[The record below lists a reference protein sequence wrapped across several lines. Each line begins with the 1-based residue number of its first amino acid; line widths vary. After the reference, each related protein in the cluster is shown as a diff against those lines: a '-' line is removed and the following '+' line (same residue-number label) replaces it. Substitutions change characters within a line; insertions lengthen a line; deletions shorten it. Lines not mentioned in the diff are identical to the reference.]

1 MNKPT
6 NFSLPPSREQA
17 MQAVKTLLNWA
28 GDDHTRSGLQDT
40 PQRVVDA
47 YREWFSGYLETPEE
61 YLTRTFDDVD
71 GYQDI
76 VLVKDIPFTSFCE
89 HHLAPITGSA
99 NVAYLPSNRVVG
111 LSKLARLVRT
121 FACRLQV
128 QERMTV
134 QIASTLQDVLNP
146 EGVAVLI
153 KAEHHC
159 MSTRGVR
166 AHGTETITT
175 EMTGAFRKNPNM
187 RDQFFELLK
196 H

>member
-6 NFSLPPSREQA
+6 NITLPPSREEA
-17 MQAVKTLLNWA
+17 MHAVKTLLDWA
-28 GDDHTRSGLQDT
+28 GDDHTRPGLQDT

-47 YREWFSGYLETPEE
+47 YREWFSGYLESPEE

-71 GYQDI
+71 GYQDV

-89 HHLAPITGSA
+89 HHLAPIIGTA
-99 NVAYLPSNRVVG
+99 HVAYLPSDRVVG

-121 FACRLQV
+121 FARRLQV
-128 QERMTV
+128 QERMTA

-159 MSTRGVR
+159 MSTRGVHV
-166 AHGTETITT
+166 HGTETITT
-175 EMTGAFRKNPNM
+175 EMTGAFRDDPDTRN
-187 RDQFFELLK
+187 RFFELLK